1 METIGIITCCLISGF
16 IGMFL
21 GSIFFYKDIKRQ
33 KFELRDYQNIK
44 LWKIEKDLEL
54 LELKN
59 FKTLEQKY
67 NKLVS
72 DLRMMG
78 IDDKNITQYFQ
89 HLFCGMGDLIHG
101 IAGCHRKLDDKK
113 LVENWQTVETIALA
127 MRHYPVERPEKEMLM
142 RQFLDIDPNIRQ
154 FLALYSSGSYTHIQF
169 LDLCSQLLF
178 GNDIK
183 ESLKFAIQRKIR
195 NEESVNICLQ

>member
-1 METIGIITCCLISGF
+1 METIGIITCCFISVF

-21 GSIFFYKDIKRQ
+21 GSIVFYKDIKR
-33 KFELRDYQNIK
+33 KNFKLRDYQKIK

-59 FKTLEQKY
+59 FKRLEQKY

-89 HLFCGMGDLIHG
+89 HLFCEMGDLIHG
-101 IAGCHRKLDDKK
+101 IAGWQSKLDDKT
-113 LVENWQTVETIALA
+113 LVRNWQTVETIALA
-127 MRHYPVERPEKEMLM
+127 MRHYPVERPQKEILM
-142 RQFLDIDPNIRQ
+142 RQFFDIDPNIKQ
-154 FLALYSSGSYTHIQF
+154 FLALYSSGCYTHIQF
-169 LDLCSQLLF
+169 LSLCSRLLF

-183 ESLKFAIQRKIR
+183 ESLKFAVQRNISD
-195 NEESVNICLQ
+195 NENELI